1 MIDRAMGFVVDS
13 LNGFLE
19 DRHISEEPIA
29 ELSGLT
35 TLEGDPPKNLNNK
48 IVVTV
53 LNIEREAAAISSSPM
68 PLRQTT
74 EGGYV
79 RAPQDLALNVYVIVS
94 ASFDDRYKD
103 GLRVLSGALGFFQSN
118 PIITPASHPNLPKGI
133 EQLAF
138 KMVNLDLQTLGHVWG
153 VLGGRYMPSAL
164 YKIRILAID
173 DSWLAELVPEVT
185 GIAVDGGGGD
195 SGGDDDNERG
205 SDAN

>member
-1 MIDRAMGFVVDS
+1 MIDRAMGFVVET

-19 DRHISEEPIA
+19 DRHISDEAIA
-29 ELSGLT
+29 ELSSLT
-35 TLEGDPPKNLNNK
+35 TLEGDAPKNINNK

-53 LNIEREAAAISSSPM
+53 LNIEREAAAITSSPM
-68 PLRQTT
+68 PLRQTN

-79 RAPQDLALNVYVIVS
+79 RAPQDLALNIYAMVS
-94 ASFDDRYKD
+94 ASFDDRYRD

-133 EQLAF
+133 QQLAF

-164 YKIRILAID
+164 YKIRLVTID
-173 DSWLAELVPEVT
+173 DAWLAELVPEIT
-185 GIAVDGGGGD
+185 GVAVDGGDGD
-195 SGGDDDNERG
+195 
-205 SDAN
+205 

>member
-1 MIDRAMGFVVDS
+1 MIDRAMGFVVET

-19 DRHISEEPIA
+19 DRHISDEPIA

-35 TLEGDPPKNLNNK
+35 TMEGDPPKDINNK
-48 IVVTV
+48 IVMTV

-68 PLRQTT
+68 PMRQTN

-79 RAPQDLALNVYVIVS
+79 RTPQDLALNIYVMVS
-94 ASFDDRYKD
+94 ASFDDRYRD

-118 PIITPASHPNLPKGI
+118 PIITPASHPNLPNGI
-133 EQLAF
+133 QQLTF

-164 YKIRILAID
+164 YKIRLVTID
-173 DSWLAELVPEVT
+173 DAWAAELVPEIT
-185 GIAVDGGGGD
+185 GVAVDGGNG
-195 SGGDDDNERG
+195 N
-205 SDAN
+205 

>member
-1 MIDRAMGFVVDS
+1 MIDRAMGFVVET

-19 DRHISEEPIA
+19 DRHISDEPIA

-35 TLEGDPPKNLNNK
+35 TMEGDPPKDINNK
-48 IVVTV
+48 IVMTV

-68 PLRQTT
+68 PMRQTN

-79 RAPQDLALNVYVIVS
+79 RTPQDLALNIYVMVS
-94 ASFDDRYKD
+94 ASFDDRYRD

-133 EQLAF
+133 QQLAF

-164 YKIRILAID
+164 YKIRLVTID
-173 DSWLAELVPEVT
+173 DAWAAELVPEIT
-185 GIAVDGGGGD
+185 GVAVDGGNG
-195 SGGDDDNERG
+195 N
-205 SDAN
+205 

>member
-1 MIDRAMGFVVDS
+1 MIDRAMGFVVET

-19 DRHISEEPIA
+19 DRHISDEPIA

-35 TLEGDPPKNLNNK
+35 TMEGDPPKDINNK
-48 IVVTV
+48 IVMTV

-68 PLRQTT
+68 PMRQTN

-79 RAPQDLALNVYVIVS
+79 RTPQDLALNIYVMVS
-94 ASFDDRYKD
+94 ASFDDRYRD

-118 PIITPASHPNLPKGI
+118 PIITPASHPNLPNGI
-133 EQLAF
+133 QQLAF

-164 YKIRILAID
+164 YKIRLVTID
-173 DSWLAELVPEVT
+173 DAWAAELVPEIT
-185 GIAVDGGGGD
+185 GVAVDGGNG
-195 SGGDDDNERG
+195 N
-205 SDAN
+205 